1 MPLIKD
7 VQYDTIYHEHLRY
20 YSLKSLKYFFSLMGL
35 KIFHAKKI
43 NTHGGSIRVYAS
55 KNPKYKVSKSVNQ
68 ILKEEDKV
76 LHMKNFFKI

>member
-1 MPLIKD
+1 
-7 VQYDTIYHEHLRY
+7 
-20 YSLKSLKYFFSLMGL
+20 MGL

-76 LHMKNFFKI
+76 LYMKNFLNLKKK